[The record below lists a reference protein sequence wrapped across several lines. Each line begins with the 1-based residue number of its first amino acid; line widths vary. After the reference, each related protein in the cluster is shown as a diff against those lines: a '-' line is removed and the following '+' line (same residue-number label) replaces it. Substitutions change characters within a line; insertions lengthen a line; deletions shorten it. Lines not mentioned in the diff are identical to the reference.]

1 MDKERGQHE
10 IGARAIRA
18 DRQTAQAQLVGPSL
32 VSSHLPPTSVPMER
46 TPQALCTSLRVLL
59 LQPGAPRG
67 NEAMQSHLA
76 LSLSPRATQQK
87 VPRALLLISF
97 SQQDKLQIW
106 QQAMTVG
113 KATAFPNPEWAE
125 LSPIPKRSCCR
136 GSCAAPRQREER
148 EQEVDRY
155 PGLGLQKGKT
165 RLDSEHHS
173 PFPSTIPTVSA
184 TTAQKAVTVQGWGI
198 LAALQHPWCS
208 LPQAG
213 VGSAASPHCCSQQLS
228 APTLGDSTPRC
239 PREAAFS
246 PIAVRRSIPGC
257 PSLILVCSC
266 SPDICNT
273 AGRSAHTALPEDDHA
288 GGVG

>member
-1 MDKERGQHE
+1 M
-10 IGARAIRA
+10 
-18 DRQTAQAQLVGPSL
+18 
-32 VSSHLPPTSVPMER
+32 
-46 TPQALCTSLRVLL
+46 
-59 LQPGAPRG
+59 
-67 NEAMQSHLA
+67 
-76 LSLSPRATQQK
+76 
-87 VPRALLLISF
+87 
-97 SQQDKLQIW
+97 
-106 QQAMTVG
+106 
-113 KATAFPNPEWAE
+113 
-125 LSPIPKRSCCR
+125 
-136 GSCAAPRQREER
+136 
-148 EQEVDRY
+148 DRY

-173 PFPSTIPTVSA
+173 PFPSTIPTISA

-198 LAALQHPWCS
+198 LAALKHPWCS

-266 SPDICNT
+266 SPDIQQGGE
-273 AGRSAHTALPEDDHA
+273 AVGRGQPAPTIHDQCGASHVGGEGARQVQCTVGDLRLVPRALEGDR
-288 GGVG
+288 VKLL